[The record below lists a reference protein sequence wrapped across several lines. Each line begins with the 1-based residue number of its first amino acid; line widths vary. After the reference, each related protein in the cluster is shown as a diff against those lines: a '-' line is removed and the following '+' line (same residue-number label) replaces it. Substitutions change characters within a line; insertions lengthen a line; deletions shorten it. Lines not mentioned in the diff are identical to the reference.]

1 VDSSD
6 DIRPDGERDE
16 TAEQASPFA
25 PFAPGAPVAP
35 AVPVTPEPAVP
46 VEPAASTAPIPPTPG
61 LPASVTPPWWSRM
74 DETAAPAPADTASFA
89 TSPIAPASPYS
100 AGAPYADAPAD
111 VITGGGNTID
121 ANTTDAHT
129 TGATTAD
136 GDKPRRGG
144 RTAAALVVAAV
155 VISAAASGTVVHV
168 VDDHSGRGSATAA
181 ASTAAVSS
189 LPQAAQV
196 TSDVKTALARIEPS
210 VVLIND
216 TITSTGAGGQGGFGG
231 GGFGGFQESGAGTGI
246 VITADGEIVT
256 NAHVVNGAT
265 AITVTLPNN
274 GGTHP
279 ASIVGIDTTQ
289 DLAVI
294 KISGVTN
301 LKPATFANSD
311 TAEVGDSVLAVGN
324 ALGYG
329 GAPTVTEG
337 ILSAK
342 GRTLTGTD
350 DNLSGL
356 LQTDAAINPGNSGG
370 PLVDTTGQVIG
381 INVAVASGTT
391 TEPAQNIGFTIP
403 SNTVVNDLPSL
414 KAGKG
419 ASSQGGQTTQAGTF
433 LGVSVADATGGA
445 LVQAVEPGSPAAT
458 AGIQAGDLI
467 TSVNG
472 KAIADGTALQQ
483 AIRSEKAGTTV
494 TIGLTRNGSAT
505 TLKATLGTTQVSS

>member
-6 DIRPDGERDE
+6 EIRPNGERDGRDGARDE
-16 TAEQASPFA
+16 TAEQPATPFA
-25 PFAPGAPVAP
+25 PFAPGTPSTP
-35 AVPVTPEPAVP
+35 AVPATMDAPN
-46 VEPAASTAPIPPTPG
+46 PAAPTLAAPV
-61 LPASVTPPWWSRM
+61 LPAGMTPPWWSRM
-74 DETAAPAPADTASFA
+74 D
-89 TSPIAPASPYS
+89 
-100 AGAPYADAPAD
+100 DAPVPPD
-111 VITGGGNTID
+111 VITGGG
-121 ANTTDAHT
+121 A
-129 TGATTAD
+129 GADDPASEIKTAD
-136 GDKPRRGG
+136 DGKPRRGV
-144 RTAAALVVAAV
+144 RTAAALTVAAV
-155 VISAAASGTVVHV
+155 VISAAASGVVVHI
-168 VDDHSGRGSATAA
+168 VDDHSNHGTSSAATT
-181 ASTAAVSS
+181 SPTTTSAAVSS

-196 TSDVKTALARIEPS
+196 AADVKTALARIEPS

-216 TITSTGAGGQGGFGG
+216 TITSSGAGGQGGGFGG

-246 VITADGEIVT
+246 IITADGEIVT

-274 GGTHP
+274 GGTHS

-294 KISGVTN
+294 KISGVTD

-342 GRTLTGTD
+342 GRTLTGSD

-370 PLVDTTGQVIG
+370 PLVDSTGQVIG

-391 TEPAQNIGFTIP
+391 SEPAQNIGFSIP
-403 SNTVVNDLPSL
+403 SNTVVSDLPSL

-419 ASSQGGQTTQAGTF
+419 ASSQGQGGATQSGTF

-445 LVQAVEPGSPAAT
+445 LVQAVEPGSPAAA

-467 TSVNG
+467 TSVSG

-483 AIRSEKAGTTV
+483 AIRSEKSGTTV
-494 TIGLTRNGSAT
+494 TIGITRNGSPT
-505 TLKATLGTTQVSS
+505 TVKATLGTTQVSS